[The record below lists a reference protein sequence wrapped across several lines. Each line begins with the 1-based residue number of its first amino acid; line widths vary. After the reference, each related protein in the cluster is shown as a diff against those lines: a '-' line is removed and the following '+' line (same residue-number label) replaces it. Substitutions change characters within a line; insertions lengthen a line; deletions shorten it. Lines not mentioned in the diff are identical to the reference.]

1 MLNDFWL
8 VISISDVLEIEWLNS
23 YIYNYVSILFI

>member
-8 VISISDVLEIEWLNS
+8 VFSISDVLEIEWLNS